1 MLIACTIVARNY
13 LPHARVLTASFL
25 RHHPDG
31 AFYVLL
37 IDDEEGTLD
46 TRAEPFRVLRLRDI
60 GLDRDEITRLGAI
73 YDVVELATSVKPVLL
88 QCLLDRPGDHAIYLD
103 PDIKIFAPLTDIAAL
118 AAAHGVVLTPHT
130 TVPVPRDGCRIS
142 TEDILSA
149 GVFNLGFVAV
159 GAAARPLLTWW
170 WSQTRR
176 HALVDPG
183 RMLFTDQRWIDLV
196 PAYFEPCVVKDPGL
210 NLAYWNLHGRTLT
223 WTGSG
228 YEVDGQPLRFFHF
241 SGFDHRRPH
250 LLSKHQADRP
260 RILLS
265 DRPALKRLCGE
276 YLDDL
281 SQAGIHAP
289 AALTYGWDALPSGL
303 RLDRRI
309 RRLYWAALVDFEEG
323 RGPEPPNPFD
333 LDDPGQFVG
342 WLNRPDPDGS
352 TLSRYELAIYRS
364 RIDLHAAFPRLDD
377 PAEVA
382 RLRHWLATDGVSQ
395 EGLSP
400 ELLQAGHDVAAHQ
413 PVFAPAAALTEGV
426 NVAGYLQAELGIGE
440 AARLLV
446 SALDAAG
453 IAHATIDYG
462 RTLSRQQ
469 HAFAPRG
476 DGRAPFDI
484 NVVCVNADATPR
496 FARDVGPTF
505 FDGRHTAGYWFWELE
520 RFPAALHG
528 AFDHVDE
535 VWAATRFVASA
546 VAAAGVRPVHRVPLP
561 VRVGA
566 IDRRFD
572 RRHFGLP
579 DTFVFLFAFDFL
591 SVVERKN
598 PFGLIEAF
606 TRAFRPDEGPTLV
619 IKTINGHLRL
629 TELEHVRAAIGE
641 RADIRLVDAYYSRDE
656 QHALTSLSD
665 CYVSLH
671 RSEGLG
677 LTMAEAMS
685 LGKPVIATAYSG
697 NLDFM
702 TPSNSFLVDHAT
714 SHVPAGVPAYAAGTP
729 WADPDLDMAA
739 TCMRRVVEDPA
750 EAAARATRGRQHVN
764 TTLSAAASGALV
776 AARLDAIRAARR
788 SRVFSPAPQPAAD
801 PAAVSAVR
809 PALEQATALLT
820 PATGVPPTARWRGL
834 RLRLQQVLLRMLRPY
849 WFQQRQLMRLTL
861 DAVRAVDVARA
872 ADAARQEAAGREV
885 ELLKAGLARLSGR
898 IDRLDTVTVPERRRA
913 SAVQDHAAGGPGTGD
928 RRPTVS

>member
-13 LPHARVLTASFL
+13 VPHARVLTASFL

-31 AFYVLL
+31 AFFVLL
-37 IDDEEGTLD
+37 IDDEDGALD
-46 TRAEPFRVLRLRDI
+46 TRDEPFRVVRLRDL
-60 GLDRDEITRLGAI
+60 GLDRGEVERLGAI
-73 YDVVELATSVKPVLL
+73 YDVVELATSVKPALL
-88 QCLLDRPGDHAIYLD
+88 QWLLDGPRDHAIYLD
-103 PDIKIFAPLTDIAAL
+103 PDIKIFGPLTDIAAL
-118 AAAHGVVLTPHT
+118 AEARGVVLTPHT

-159 GAAARPLLTWW
+159 GAAARPFLAWW
-170 WSQTRR
+170 WSHTRR

-183 RMLFTDQRWIDLV
+183 RMWFTDQRWIDLV

-210 NLAYWNLHGRTLT
+210 NVAYWNLHGRALT
-223 WTGSG
+223 WTGTS
-228 YEVDGQPLRFFHF
+228 YEVDGGALRFFNF
-241 SGFDHRRPH
+241 SGFDHQRPH

-276 YLDDL
+276 YVDDL
-281 SQAGIHAP
+281 ARAGIHAQTT
-289 AALTYGWDALPSGL
+289 LTYGWGALPSGL

-309 RRLYWAALVDFEEG
+309 RRLYWAALVEFEEG

-333 LDDPGQFVG
+333 PDDPGQFVA
-342 WLNRPDPDGS
+342 WLNRPDPDGPA

-364 RIDLHAAFPRLDD
+364 RLDLPPAFPRLDD
-377 PAEVA
+377 PGDVA
-382 RLRHWLATDGVSQ
+382 RLRHWLATDGITQ

-400 ELLQAGHDVAAHQ
+400 ELLQAGPGAAAHR
-413 PVFAPAAALTEGV
+413 PVFAPAPALTEGV

-446 SALDAAG
+446 SALEAAG
-453 IAHATIDYG
+453 IDHATIDYG

-476 DGRAPFDI
+476 DGRAPYDV

-520 RFPAALHG
+520 RFPSSLHG
-528 AFDHVDE
+528 AFAEVDE
-535 VWAATRFVASA
+535 VWTATRFVASA
-546 VAAAGVRPVHRVPLP
+546 VAAAGVRPVYRVPLP

-566 IDRRFD
+566 IDPRFD

-579 DTFVFLFAFDFL
+579 DSFVFLFAFDFL

-619 IKTINGHLRL
+619 IKTINGGRCL

-641 RADIRLVDAYYSRDE
+641 RTDIRLVDAYYSRAE
-656 QHALTSLSD
+656 QHALTSVSD

-702 TPSNSFLVDHAT
+702 TPANSFLVDHTT
-714 SHVPAGVPAYAAGTP
+714 SYVPAGVPAYAAGTP

-739 TCMRRVVEDPA
+739 ACMRRVVEDPA
-750 EAAARATRGRQHVN
+750 EAAARARRGRQQVA
-764 TTLSAAASGALV
+764 TTLGATASGAAV

-788 SRVFSPAPQPAAD
+788 SRVFCPASQPDAD
-801 PAAVSAVR
+801 LNGVSTPAVR
-809 PALEQATALLT
+809 PALEQAAALLT
-820 PATGVPPTARWRGL
+820 PSTGVPPTARWRGL
-834 RLRLQQVLLRMLRPY
+834 RLRLQTLLLRVLRPY
-849 WFQQRQLMRLTL
+849 WFQQRQVVRLTL
-861 DAVRAVDVARA
+861 DAVRAVDLSRA
-872 ADAARQEAAGREV
+872 ADAARHDAAYRDVEAVTAE
-885 ELLKAGLARLSGR
+885 LARLSAR
-898 IDRLDTVTVPERRRA
+898 VDRLDAATVPGRRRG
-913 SAVQDHAAGGPGTGD
+913 SAVRDHGAGGPSAGD
-928 RRPTVS
+928 

>member
-37 IDDEEGTLD
+37 IDDEDGTLD
-46 TRAEPFRVLRLRDI
+46 TRDEPFLVLHLRDI
-60 GLDRDEITRLGAI
+60 GLERDEITRLGAI

-88 QCLLDRPGDHAIYLD
+88 QWLLDSPRDHAIYLD
-103 PDIKIFAPLTDIAAL
+103 PDIKIFGPLTDIATL

-149 GVFNLGFVAV
+149 GIYNLGFVAV
-159 GAAARPLLTWW
+159 GPAARPLLAWW
-170 WSQTRR
+170 WSHTRR

-196 PAYFEPCVVKDPGL
+196 PAYFEPCVLKDPGL
-210 NLAYWNLHGRTLT
+210 NVAYWNLHGRALT
-223 WTGSG
+223 WTGSR
-228 YEVDGQPLRFFHF
+228 YEVDGRPLRFFHF

-250 LLSKHQADRP
+250 LLSKHQADKP
-260 RILLS
+260 RIVLS

-281 SQAGIHAP
+281 AHAGIHEP
-289 AALTYGWDALPSGL
+289 STLTYGWGALPSGL
-303 RLDRRI
+303 RLDRRV
-309 RRLYWAALVDFEEG
+309 RRLYWAALVAFEEQ

-333 LDDPGQFVG
+333 ADDPGQFAA
-342 WLNRPDPDGS
+342 WLNRPDPDGPA

-364 RIDLHAAFPRLDD
+364 RLDLHPVFPRLDD
-377 PAEVA
+377 PDDVA
-382 RLRHWLATDGVSQ
+382 RLRHWLATDGVTQ

-400 ELLQAGHDVAAHQ
+400 DLLQAGHHAASHR
-413 PVFAPAAALTEGV
+413 PVFAPAPALTAGV

-446 SALDAAG
+446 SALEAAG
-453 IAHATIDYG
+453 IDHATIDYG

-469 HAFAPRG
+469 HAFAARG
-476 DGRAPFDI
+476 DGRAPFDV

-528 AFDHVDE
+528 AFAEVDE
-535 VWAATRFVASA
+535 VWTATRFVASA

-566 IDRRFD
+566 IDPRFD

-579 DTFVFLFAFDFL
+579 GSFVFLFAFDFL

-606 TRAFRPDEGPTLV
+606 TRAFRPGEGPTLV

-629 TELEHVRAAIGE
+629 TELEHVRAAVGE
-641 RADIRLVDAYYSRDE
+641 RADIRLVDAYYSRAE
-656 QHALTSLSD
+656 QHALTNMSD

-702 TPSNSFLVDHAT
+702 TPSNSFLVDHTT

-729 WADPDLDMAA
+729 WAEPDLDVAA
-739 TCMRRVVEDPA
+739 AHMRRVVEDPA
-750 EAAARATRGRQHVN
+750 EAAARAQRGRQHVT
-764 TTLSAAASGALV
+764 TTLSAAASGAIV

-788 SRVFSPAPQPAAD
+788 ARVFVPAAHSD
-801 PAAVSAVR
+801 GDASAAAAPAVR
-809 PALEQATALLT
+809 PALEEATALLT
-820 PATGVPPTARWRGL
+820 PATGVPPTARWRGV
-834 RLRLQQVLLRMLRPY
+834 RLRLQQVLLRILRPY
-849 WFQQRQLMRLTL
+849 WFQQRQVVRLTL
-861 DAVRAVDVARA
+861 DAVRAVDMARA
-872 ADAARQEAAGREV
+872 ADAARQDTTTRDVEAM
-885 ELLKAGLARLSGR
+885 KAELARLSGR
-898 IDRLDTVTVPERRRA
+898 VDRLDTAAGPKRRRE
-913 SAVQDHAAGGPGTGD
+913 SAARGHGAGGPRTGD
-928 RRPTVS
+928 

>member
-25 RHHPDG
+25 RHHPAG
-31 AFYVLL
+31 QCFVLI
-37 IDDEEGTLD
+37 IDDEDGTLD
-46 TRAEPFRVLRLRDI
+46 TRDEPFGALRLRDI
-60 GLDRDEITRLGAI
+60 GLDRAEIERLGAI
-73 YDVVELATSVKPVLL
+73 YDVVELATAVKPALL
-88 QCLLDRPGDHAIYLD
+88 RWLLDGPRDHAIYLD
-103 PDIKIFAPLTDIAAL
+103 PDIKVFDPLTDIAAL

-130 TVPVPRDGCRIS
+130 TVPVPRDDLRIS
-142 TEDILSA
+142 TEDILGA

-159 GAAARPLLTWW
+159 GQAARPFLAWW
-170 WSQTRR
+170 WSHTRR
-176 HALVDPG
+176 HALIEPG
-183 RMLFTDQRWIDLV
+183 RMWFTDQRWIDLV

-210 NLAYWNLHGRTLT
+210 NVAYWNLHGRALT
-223 WTGSG
+223 WTGTR
-228 YEVDGQPLRFFHF
+228 YEVDARPLRFFHF

-265 DRPALKRLCGE
+265 DRPALRRLCGE
-276 YLDDL
+276 YLSDL
-281 SQAGIHAP
+281 DRAGIHEP
-289 AALTYGWDALPSGL
+289 TTLTYSWEKAPSGL

-309 RRLYWAALVDFEEG
+309 RRLYWAALVEFEEG

-333 LDDPGQFVG
+333 PDDPGQFVA
-342 WLNRPDPDGS
+342 WLNRPDSDGPA
-352 TLSRYELAIYRS
+352 TVSRYELAIYRS
-364 RIDLHAAFPRLDD
+364 RLDLHAAFPRLDD
-377 PAEVA
+377 PDDVA
-382 RLRHWLATDGVSQ
+382 RLRQWLATDGIAQ

-400 ELLQAGHDVAAHQ
+400 ELLQAGHRAAADR
-413 PVFAPAAALTEGV
+413 PVFAPASTLTAGV

-446 SALDAAG
+446 SALEAAR
-453 IAHATIDYG
+453 IDHATIDYG

-476 DGRAPFDI
+476 DGRAPFDV

-520 RFPAALHG
+520 RFPPSLHG
-528 AFDHVDE
+528 AFADVDE
-535 VWAATRFVASA
+535 VWTATRFVASA
-546 VAAAGVRPVHRVPLP
+546 VAAAGVRPVYRIPLP
-561 VRVGA
+561 VPVGVL
-566 IDRRFD
+566 DPRFD

-591 SVVERKN
+591 SVIERKN

-629 TELEHVRAAIGE
+629 TELEHVRAAIGG

-656 QHALTSLSD
+656 QHALTHLSD

-685 LGKPVIATAYSG
+685 LGTPVIATAYSG

-714 SHVPAGVPAYAAGTP
+714 SHVPAGVPAYPAGTP
-729 WADPDLDMAA
+729 WAEPDLDMAA
-739 TCMRRVVEDPA
+739 AHMRRVVEDPA
-750 EAAARATRGRQHVN
+750 EAAERARRGRQDVA
-764 TTLSAAASGALV
+764 TTLSAAATGAAV
-776 AARLDAIRAARR
+776 AARLDAIRAVRR
-788 SRVFSPAPQPAAD
+788 SRIFTPAAQPD
-801 PAAVSAVR
+801 AGPNGAWTPAVR

-820 PATGVPPTARWRGL
+820 PVTGVPPTARWRGL

-849 WFQQRQLMRLTL
+849 WFQQRQVVRLTL

-872 ADAARQEAAGREV
+872 ADAARQDAAGRDMADV
-885 ELLKAGLARLSGR
+885 KAELARLSGR
-898 IDRLDTVTVPERRRA
+898 VDRLDTATITGRRRG
-913 SAVQDHAAGGPGTGD
+913 SAVRDHDGGGPTTGG
-928 RRPTVS
+928 